1 MAKAERNIPT
11 GLYVHIPFCVKKCA
25 YCDFLSFRATEET
38 KNNYVDLL
46 CEEIEREAVR
56 YPNHR
61 GTTVFFG
68 GGTPTVLPPKQLERI
83 LWKLKKCFSV
93 NLADMSRDKYVGD
106 EEEPEITLEC
116 NPGTV
121 TEEDLRRL
129 RAAGF
134 GRLSVGLQ
142 SARDEE
148 LRKLGRIHTW
158 EEFLKTYDAARR
170 AGFQNINV
178 DIMSALPGQ
187 SVESYVNTIER
198 AAALR
203 PEHISAYSLIIEEG
217 TPFYERYGEAEEQRK
232 KDGEDKEHLLPTEE
246 EERRMYELTEEIL
259 ERKGYHRYEISN
271 YALPGC
277 ECRHNMTYWRRGDY
291 LGFGLGAASLMEN
304 RRFVKPGNLR
314 EYREVLQSGKKVRD
328 GRKEREGGRDANPA
342 GEKRNCSQ
350 DESLHQN
357 VQQLSVQE
365 QMEEFLFLGLRLTEG
380 ISAEEFEKCFDVPVG
395 EIYGKV
401 LKKLQSQGLLVQNGD
416 RIFLTG
422 RGLDVSNMVFAEF
435 LL

>member
-1 MAKAERNIPT
+1 MVKAERNIPT

-38 KNNYVDLL
+38 KNHYVDLL
-46 CEEIEREAVR
+46 CEEIAREAVR
-56 YPNHR
+56 YPVHR

-68 GGTPTVLPPKQLERI
+68 GGTPTVLTPEQLERI
-83 LWKLKKCFSV
+83 LYQLKKCFSV
-93 NLADMSRDKYVGD
+93 NLTGMSQDKYVRD
-106 EEEPEITLEC
+106 EQEPEITLEC

-134 GRLSVGLQ
+134 GRLSIGLQ
-142 SARDEE
+142 SAQNEE

-158 EEFLKTYDAARR
+158 EDFLKTYDAAGK
-170 AGFQNINV
+170 AGFRNINV

-187 SVESYVNTIER
+187 SVESYVNSIEKVT
-198 AAALR
+198 ALR

-217 TPFYERYGEAEEQRK
+217 TPFYERYGEADAQRRR
-232 KDGEDKEHLLPTEE
+232 DGEDQAHLLPAEE
-246 EERRMYELTEEIL
+246 EERRMYELTREML

-304 RRFVKPGNLR
+304 CRFVKPADLR
-314 EYREVLQSGKKVRD
+314 EYGKLLQDGREVGADTALG
-328 GRKEREGGRDANPA
+328 
-342 GEKRNCSQ
+342 RNCPQ

-357 VQQLSVQE
+357 VQELSVSE
-365 QMEEFLFLGLRLTEG
+365 QMEEFVFLGLRLTEG
-380 ISAEEFEKCFDVPVG
+380 ISAGEFRECFRDAI
-395 EIYGKV
+395 ENIYGDV
-401 LKKLQSQGLLVQNGD
+401 LKKLEQQKLLVREGD
-416 RIFLTG
+416 KIFLTK
-422 RGLDVSNMVFAEF
+422 RGIDVSNVVLAEF